1 MLTSADQGR
10 ILVCAVCLS
19 VCICKTQVTSG
30 HSLIDM
36 DNAELSMECEH
47 HSSEQVRF
55 FCDTCDVCVCVL
67 CTYDGQA
74 HSGDDHDVIS
84 FSDAVA
90 KHQAPLIALLTDCR
104 QRLSDAQARHDVL
117 VTHDQLI
124 RKVSV

>member
-1 MLTSADQGR
+1 ML
-10 ILVCAVCLS
+10 AVR
-19 VCICKTQVTSG
+19 VCKTQVTSG

-47 HSSEQVRF
+47 HSAEQVRF
-55 FCDTCDVCVCVL
+55 YCDTCDVCACVL

-84 FSDAVA
+84 FSEAVA
-90 KHQAPLIALLTDCR
+90 KHQPPLIALLNDCR
-104 QRLSDAQARHDVL
+104 QRLSDVRACHDAV
-117 VTHDQLI
+117 VTYDQLV